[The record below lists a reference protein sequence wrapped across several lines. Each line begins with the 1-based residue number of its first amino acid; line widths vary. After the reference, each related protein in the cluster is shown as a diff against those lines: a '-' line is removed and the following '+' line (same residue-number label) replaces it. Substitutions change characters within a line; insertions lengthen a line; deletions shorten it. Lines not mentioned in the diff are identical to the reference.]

1 MYLWYDVVTKSC
13 LNFCDPMKYSP
24 PGSSL
29 HGISQAKI
37 LEWIAISISRV
48 SSPPRNWTWVFC
60 IAGRLFTN
68 WVTWEE
74 GLWCSQKQ
82 FLSHV
87 LFFLPF
93 LIILTTNIKCQTIID
108 SKLILEL
115 ITKSTQL
122 RKEYAQFSST
132 ISFPTES
139 LSCIS
144 LTGAQVVSLSS
155 FVIQRIICRFSY

>member
-1 MYLWYDVVTKSC
+1 MYLWYDLVTKSF
-13 LNFCDPMKYSP
+13 LNLCHPMDYSP

-37 LEWIAISISRV
+37 LEWVAIYICRG
-48 SSPPRNWTWVFC
+48 SSPPRDWTWVFC
-60 IAGRLFTN
+60 IAGRFFTT
-68 WVTWEE
+68 WVIWEE

-93 LIILTTNIKCQTIID
+93 LIILTNIKCQTTTNW
-108 SKLILEL
+108 KLILEL

-122 RKEYAQFSST
+122 RKEYAQVSST
-132 ISFPTES
+132 TSFPTES
-139 LSCIS
+139 L
-144 LTGAQVVSLSS
+144 
-155 FVIQRIICRFSY
+155 IIFLLLGPK